1 MVNDGKIY
9 DLSLGPRSPSPTPP
23 GGGASRRPESKLDEE
38 AWAQLA
44 AQYLRSLPQ
53 QLDRIRTTVEI
64 KDLRPKDYST
74 IKKQAHRIKGTSGTY
89 HLDAISKS
97 VARLERLADSQN
109 PVAIVT
115 AVNKVMRLVK
125 LETERLNSRLVGSTR
140 STERNANG

>member
-1 MVNDGKIY
+1 MADNSKSY
-9 DLSLGPRSPSPTPP
+9 DSSL
-23 GGGASRRPESKLDEE
+23 SRRRQSELEQEE

-44 AQYLRSLPQ
+44 AKYLRDLPR
-53 QLDRIRTTVEI
+53 QLDRIRSTAKV
-64 KDLRPKDYST
+64 KNYSA

-115 AVNKVMRLVK
+115 AVNKVMQLVK
-125 LETERLNSRLVGSTR
+125 LETERLNSRLVIYWLLSNITWWDGDMLTA
-140 STERNANG
+140 E

>member
-1 MVNDGKIY
+1 MANSSKSY
-9 DLSLGPRSPSPTPP
+9 DSPLSQGPQSELEQE
-23 GGGASRRPESKLDEE
+23 G
-38 AWAQLA
+38 AWAKLA
-44 AQYLRSLPQ
+44 AQYLRDLPQ
-53 QLDRIRTTVEI
+53 QLDRIRSTAKV
-64 KDLRPKDYST
+64 KNYSA

-97 VARLERLADSQN
+97 VARLEHLADSQN

-115 AVNKVMRLVK
+115 AVNKVMQLVK

>member
-1 MVNDGKIY
+1 MANNSKNCDS
-9 DLSLGPRSPSPTPP
+9 SLNRGPQS
-23 GGGASRRPESKLDEE
+23 EFEQEE

-44 AQYLRSLPQ
+44 AQYLRDLPR
-53 QLDRIRTTVEI
+53 QLNRIRSTAKV
-64 KDLRPKDYST
+64 KDYSA

-89 HLDAISKS
+89 HLEAISKS

-115 AVNKVMRLVK
+115 AVNKVMQLVK
-125 LETERLNSRLVGSTR
+125 LETERLNSRLVGSAR

>member
-1 MVNDGKIY
+1 MANSSKSY
-9 DLSLGPRSPSPTPP
+9 DSPLSQGPQS
-23 GGGASRRPESKLDEE
+23 ELEQEE
-38 AWAQLA
+38 AWAKLA
-44 AQYLRSLPQ
+44 ARYLRDLPQ
-53 QLDRIRTTVEI
+53 QLDRIRSTAKV
-64 KDLRPKDYST
+64 KNYSA

-115 AVNKVMRLVK
+115 AVNKVMQLVK